1 MKSLRFSKL
10 CARVSSSL
18 LAFGPKTQLTISRN
32 FITKEFVLHSDYP
45 GMYVEQRI
53 FLQRVILYAQ
63 KIFDVKTRGLTKA
76 SHLETKYSFKV
87 AIKLPLFVT

>member
-45 GMYVEQRI
+45 GMYVEGI
-53 FLQRVILYAQ
+53 F
-63 KIFDVKTRGLTKA
+63 TE
-76 SHLETKYSFKV
+76 SHHIEDISWKNYCV
-87 AIKLPLFVT
+87 D